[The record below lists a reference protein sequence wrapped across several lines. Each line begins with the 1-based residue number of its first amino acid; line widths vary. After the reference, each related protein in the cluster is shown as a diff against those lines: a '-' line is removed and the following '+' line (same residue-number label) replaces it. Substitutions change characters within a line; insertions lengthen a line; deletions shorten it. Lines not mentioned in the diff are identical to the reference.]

1 MITDLLHRRR
11 LLFWLIRAYIK
22 KRKRT
27 IGIFFVAG
35 IFVALIGYRFAPR
48 LLPLIPLPTKTVGIV
63 GTYTIETLPIDIQ
76 NKLSLGLTRITENGE
91 VSLSA
96 ASEFT
101 ASNDGKAYTFVL
113 RDDLFWQDGKKF
125 NANDVNYNFADVQ
138 TKVEGDNR
146 IIFILKEPFA
156 PFPSVVHQPL
166 FRTGLVG
173 LGGTHKVIHI
183 IFDGKY
189 VSELTIEGVTSNAN
203 RKERITYKFFASEE
217 EAKIRFMLGEIQEL
231 NNLVDPSHFQN
242 WKNVKVSKNTSYN
255 QLVTVFYN
263 TSFPLL
269 ADKSVRQALTYTL
282 PHEYTDGENA
292 LSPLSSKSWAYV
304 PQNKFE
310 KKDLDAA
317 EKLLS
322 ESKEA
327 SQSSKRTLILA
338 TIPQFKDLASRIASD
353 WKAINIDTQ
362 VRVVDRIPPDAQ
374 VVLER
379 FRIPTD
385 PDQYV
390 LWHST
395 QETNISRFANPKID
409 KLLED
414 GRQTTNVEERLQI
427 YTDFQRYIVD
437 ESPAAFLYYP
447 TVYTISRK

>member
-11 LLFWLIRAYIK
+11 LLFWLIRAYVK

-27 IGIFFVAG
+27 IGSFFVAG
-35 IFVALIGYRFAPR
+35 IFVALIGYLLAPR
-48 LLPLIPLPTKTVGIV
+48 LLPLIPLPTKSVGMV
-63 GTYTIETLPIDIQ
+63 GSYTIETLPIDIQ
-76 NKLSLGLTRITENGE
+76 NKLSLGLTHIAENGE
-91 VSLSA
+91 ASPSA

-101 ASNDGKAYTFVL
+101 VSNDGKTYAFML

-125 NANDVNYNFADVQ
+125 TASDINYNFKDVEIQ
-138 TKVEGDNR
+138 VRSENEVV
-146 IIFILKEPFA
+146 FVLKEPFA

-166 FRTGLVG
+166 FRKGLVG
-173 LGGTHKVIHI
+173 LGGTYKVIHI
-183 IFDGKY
+183 VLNGEH
-189 VSELTIEGVTSNAN
+189 VSELSLEGTTGTNK
-203 RKERITYKFFASEE
+203 KERITYKFFASEE
-217 EAKIRFMLGEIQEL
+217 EAKIRFMLGEVGEL
-231 NNLVDPSHFQN
+231 TNLVDPSQFQG
-242 WKNVKVSKNTSYN
+242 WKNVKVSKETSYN
-255 QLVTVFYN
+255 QLVTLFYN

-269 ADKSVRQALTYTL
+269 SDKSVRQALTYAL
-282 PHEYTDGENA
+282 AHEFADGESA
-292 LSPLSSKSWAYV
+292 SSPLSSKSWAFA
-304 PQNKFE
+304 PQNKFAKE
-310 KKDLDAA
+310 DLGAA
-317 EKLLS
+317 RKLLS

-327 SQSSKRTLILA
+327 SQSGKLTLVLA
-338 TIPQFKDLASRIASD
+338 TVPHFKNLASQIATD
-353 WKAINIDTQ
+353 WGAINVDTQ
-362 VRVVDRIPPDAQ
+362 VRVVDMIPPDAQ

-395 QETNISRFANPKID
+395 QETNVSRFANPKID

-414 GRQTTNVEERLQI
+414 GRQTTNSEERLQI